1 MLSSRLFWTGY
12 GMEDAKAQGGGI
24 RMHTIPIY
32 IYICVCVS
40 KYVYMYVFIY
50 IYVCMYLYVFIFD
63 LLISVYRS
71 EYRDNR
77 DLTLLK

>member
-32 IYICVCVS
+32 IYIYVCVCPNM
-40 KYVYMYVFIY
+40 YICMYLYIYMYVFIR
-50 IYVCMYLYVFIFD
+50 IYF
-63 LLISVYRS
+63 
-71 EYRDNR
+71 
-77 DLTLLK
+77 